1 MLASA
6 KGHSGKKLNF
16 IYILPVNRIVCPQL
30 IPHIKITCKK
40 IMSNKNRKNASV
52 TSHLGT
58 IWRHRPSESKIHSQL
73 TFFRRQIC
81 YLQTIWLFGK
91 VKNKKIKIIK
101 KHNKP
106 PFDNYYSKI
115 QCYFRMFYI
124 ILGILEIVH
133 ALWRECVF
141 LILVYQL
148 SKT

>member
-1 MLASA
+1 MLRLQVTLGLFGGTDRPN
-6 KGHSGKKLNF
+6 K
-16 IYILPVNRIVCPQL
+16 IYIVILLFSEDKYV
-30 IPHIKITCKK
+30 TCK
-40 IMSNKNRKNASV
+40 
-52 TSHLGT
+52 
-58 IWRHRPSESKIHSQL
+58 
-73 TFFRRQIC
+73 
-81 YLQTIWLFGK
+81 LFGK

-115 QCYFRMFYI
+115 QCYFRMFYV

-133 ALWRECVF
+133 ALCRECVF

>member
-1 MLASA
+1 MLRLQVTL
-6 KGHSGKKLNF
+6 GLFGGTDRPNKK
-16 IYILPVNRIVCPQL
+16 YIVILLFSEDKYV
-30 IPHIKITCKK
+30 TCKQYDYLVK
-40 IMSNKNRKNASV
+40 
-52 TSHLGT
+52 
-58 IWRHRPSESKIHSQL
+58 SKI
-73 TFFRRQIC
+73 
-81 YLQTIWLFGK
+81 
-91 VKNKKIKIIK
+91 KKIKIIK

-133 ALWRECVF
+133 ALCRECVF